1 MTASADGVRLLVVRH
16 GQQERDGHDGPLT
29 ALGRE
34 QATDTAA
41 GIRLAG
47 NDRLVSSSL
56 RRAVQTATALGRAPE
71 QYGDLDEFRFG
82 PQWTWAQ
89 ADDHENLALWRPEHR
104 PRGGESLRE
113 FQARVEGALVALLS
127 EPPAGRLILVVHCG
141 VIDALVRWAF
151 GLGPDAPWTTEVTAA
166 HASITEFVHWPQG
179 RRNSGA
185 PRYTFL
191 ARLGDVAHLPPG
203 RITGL

>member
-1 MTASADGVRLLVVRH
+1 MRRPSRAATGIARTRLAGDAAQSPASSPLTGVVVLDPRIPGDPASARHQRGRASLSWFRPTFRDRVRLLVVRH

-41 GIRLAG
+41 GIGLAG

-56 RRAVQTATALGRAPE
+56 RRAVQTATAFARAPE
-71 QYGDLDEFRFG
+71 QYGDVDEFRLG

-113 FQARVEGALVALLS
+113 FQGRVEGAVA
-127 EPPAGRLILVVHCG
+127 
-141 VIDALVRWAF
+141 
-151 GLGPDAPWTTEVTAA
+151 
-166 HASITEFVHWPQG
+166 FVE
-179 RRNSGA
+179 
-185 PRYTFL
+185 
-191 ARLGDVAHLPPG
+191 
-203 RITGL
+203 

>member
-47 NDRLVSSSL
+47 NDRLVSSGL

-71 QYGDLDEFRFG
+71 QFGDLDEFRFG

-89 ADDHENLALWRPEHR
+89 ADDHQNLALWRPEHR

-113 FQARVEGALVALLS
+113 FQARVEGALVALLN
-127 EPPAGRLILVVHCG
+127 EPPAGELPPILRTPE
-141 VIDALVRWAF
+141 VRWA
-151 GLGPDAPWTTEVTAA
+151 AA
-166 HASITEFVHWPQG
+166 SRKDVVLCLPLTLSSSASALCGWP
-179 RRNSGA
+179 
-185 PRYTFL
+185 
-191 ARLGDVAHLPPG
+191 
-203 RITGL
+203 